1 MKDGCL
7 SSRAINTPAISDSSE
22 PTRRST
28 CGDLVVDHDDRHRC
42 GKFATTLQKDVP
54 LSLVTTTKTRTFSL
68 TATDL
73 PLPKRRHYPEKCQV
87 LRARPLAL
95 RYSQGIEAS
104 LRSDLACR
112 S

>member
-22 PTRRST
+22 SPTRRY
-28 CGDLVVDHDDRHRC
+28 DRVRPQALSAIDEHRC
-42 GKFATTLQKDVP
+42 GKSPTTTLTKDVP

-87 LRARPLAL
+87 LRAAARTKLQ
-95 RYSQGIEAS
+95 SG
-104 LRSDLACR
+104 D
-112 S
+112 